1 LSSLF
6 VYKFSILLQHL
17 SSMLMKKL
25 LRYIREPV
33 NSLTHGIGAL
43 LALVGLILLLYEA
56 IQRGSISQIIAFS
69 MFGLSMVLL
78 YTASSLYHALPV
90 KEKTLALLQK
100 LDHSM
105 IYVLIAGTYTP
116 ICLLV
121 LDGSW
126 KWGLFI
132 TIWGLAIIGIIKKFL
147 WMNAPR
153 WLSTAFYLGMGWL
166 AVIIFP
172 TLAEK
177 LPLAFLVWIAIGGL
191 AYSVGAVI
199 YGLKK
204 PNPIPNWFGHH
215 EIWHL
220 FVLAGTFSHF
230 WAIYYY
236 L

>member
-1 LSSLF
+1 
-6 VYKFSILLQHL
+6 
-17 SSMLMKKL
+17 MKKIL
-25 LRYIREPV
+25 QYIREPI
-33 NSLTHGIGAL
+33 NTITHGIGAI
-43 LALVGLILLLYEA
+43 LAVIGLGVLIYEA
-56 IQRGSISQIIAFS
+56 IQRGSISHLIAFS
-69 MFGLSMVLL
+69 IFGLSMILL

-90 KEKTLALLQK
+90 KQKTLELLQK

-121 LDGSW
+121 LEGGW
-126 KWGLFI
+126 KWGLFA
-132 TIWGLAIIGIIKKFL
+132 TIWSLAIIGIIKKFL

-153 WLSTAFYLGMGWL
+153 WLSTLFYLGMGWL

-172 TLAEK
+172 TLMEK
-177 LPLAFLVWIAIGGL
+177 LPMAFLVWIGIGGL
-191 AYSVGAVI
+191 AYTLGAVI
-199 YGLKK
+199 YGIKK

-220 FVLAGTFSHF
+220 FVMAGTFSHF

-236 L
+236 LPGYAG

>member
-1 LSSLF
+1 M
-6 VYKFSILLQHL
+6 I
-17 SSMLMKKL
+17 
-25 LRYIREPV
+25 
-33 NSLTHGIGAL
+33 
-43 LALVGLILLLYEA
+43 
-56 IQRGSISQIIAFS
+56 
-69 MFGLSMVLL
+69 LL

-90 KEKTLALLQK
+90 KEKTLELLRK

-121 LDGSW
+121 LEGGW
-126 KWGLFI
+126 KWGLFT
-132 TIWGLAIIGIIKKFL
+132 TIWSLAIIGIIKKFL

-153 WLSTAFYLGMGWL
+153 WLSTLFYLGMGWL

-172 TLAEK
+172 TLMEK
-177 LPLAFLVWIAIGGL
+177 LPLAFLVWIGIGGL
-191 AYSVGAVI
+191 AYTLGAVI
-199 YGLKK
+199 YGIQK

-220 FVLAGTFSHF
+220 FVMAGTFSHF

-236 L
+236 LSGYG

>member
-1 LSSLF
+1 MD
-6 VYKFSILLQHL
+6 KIR
-17 SSMLMKKL
+17 
-25 LRYIREPV
+25 RYIREPV

-43 LALVGLILLLYEA
+43 LAVVGLVLLLREA
-56 IQRGSISQIIAFS
+56 ILRGSVSQIIAFS

-90 KEKTLALLQK
+90 KEKTLELFRK

-121 LDGSW
+121 LEGSW
-126 KWGLFI
+126 KWGLFT
-132 TIWGLAIIGIIKKFL
+132 TIWSLAIIGIIKKML

-153 WLSTAFYLGMGWL
+153 WLSTLFYLGMGWL

-172 TLAEK
+172 TLMDK
-177 LPLAFLVWIAIGGL
+177 LPMAFMIWIGVGGFAYTFGAI
-191 AYSVGAVI
+191 I

-204 PNPIPNWFGHH
+204 PNPIPEWFGHH

-220 FVLAGTFSHF
+220 FVLAGTASHF
-230 WAIYYY
+230 WAIYEY
-236 L
+236 LPAYAQ

>member
-1 LSSLF
+1 M
-6 VYKFSILLQHL
+6 Q
-17 SSMLMKKL
+17 KL
-25 LRYIREPV
+25 LRYIREPI
-33 NSLTHGIGAL
+33 NSLTHGAGAL
-43 LALVGLILLLYEA
+43 LSILGLILLLYEA
-56 IQRGSISQIIAFS
+56 IERGSVSHIVAFS

-116 ICLLV
+116 VCLLA

-126 KWGLFI
+126 KWGLFT
-132 TIWGLAIIGIIKKFL
+132 TIWGLAVIGIIKKFL
-147 WMNAPR
+147 WMSAPR
-153 WLSTAFYLGMGWL
+153 WLSTSFYLGMGWL
-166 AVIIFP
+166 AVLIFP
-172 TLAEK
+172 TLADK
-177 LPLAFLVWIAIGGL
+177 MPLAFLVWISIGGL
-191 AYSVGAVI
+191 AYSAGAVI

-204 PNPIPNWFGHH
+204 PNPIPDWFGHH

-230 WAIYYY
+230 WAIYWY
-236 L
+236 LSPSLG